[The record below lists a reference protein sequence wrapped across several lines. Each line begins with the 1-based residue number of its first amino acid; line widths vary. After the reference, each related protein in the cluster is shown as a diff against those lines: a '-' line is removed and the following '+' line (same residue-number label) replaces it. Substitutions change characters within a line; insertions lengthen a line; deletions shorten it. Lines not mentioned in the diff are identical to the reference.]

1 MSHLIR
7 PAKISDSFAL
17 ADLLREI
24 GYFSWINDQPLEVIR
39 DRVSSHLSMCLSDNS
54 HTVYVACLVD
64 DLACILGY
72 VSVHWLPY
80 LLASGP
86 EGYISELFIRP
97 PVHGQGIGSALL
109 DSAIT
114 EARRRGC
121 ARMRLLNMRQRES
134 YLRGF
139 YKKHGWEERE
149 DAATFQLSL

>member
-1 MSHLIR
+1 MTHLIR
-7 PAKISDSFAL
+7 PATISDAFAL

-54 HTVYVACLVD
+54 HTVYVACFED
-64 DLACILGY
+64 NLACILGY

-86 EGYISELFIRP
+86 DGYVSELFIRP
-97 PVHGQGIGSALL
+97 LARGQGIGSALL
-109 DSAIT
+109 DAAIS

-121 ARMRLLNMRQRES
+121 NRMRLLNMRHRES

-139 YKKHGWEERE
+139 YKKHGWEEQE